1 MPRHVL
7 TLISSPNAP
16 ALKANGSV
24 IALLRARLNPVRVVW
39 LSAVACDFEF
49 DAVPAR
55 HLVEETFKIADDA
68 RLDAVLQP
76 MENRA
81 KQLLISDMDSTMIAE
96 ECIDELADAV
106 GLKARVSAITE
117 RAMNGELDFPA
128 ALRERVALLK
138 GLSVSQLELTFQQRI
153 TLMGGARTLVQT
165 MRHHGAKT
173 MLVSGGFT
181 FFTERVAAAIGFER
195 QEANLLEIVHGEL
208 TGRVI
213 EPILGKEAKREALL
227 RAAEKH
233 AVPLA
238 RTLAVGDGANDLPMI
253 LEAGLGVAFH
263 AKPVVQAAAPA
274 SIRFNDLTA
283 LLYIQGYAQE
293 SWVG

>member
-16 ALKANGSV
+16 ALKANSTV

-49 DAVPAR
+49 DDVPPA
-55 HLVEETFKIADDA
+55 HFLEEALRITDDA

-76 MENRA
+76 METRA
-81 KQLLISDMDSTMIAE
+81 KHLLVSDMDSTMIAQ
-96 ECIDELADAV
+96 ECIDELADAM

-117 RAMNGELDFPA
+117 RAMNGELDFPS

-138 GLSVSQLELTFQQRI
+138 GLSVAQLELTYQQRI

-173 MLVSGGFT
+173 LLVSGGFT

-195 QEANLLEIVHGEL
+195 QEANLLEIEHGEL
-208 TGRVI
+208 TGRV
-213 EPILGKEAKREALL
+213 
-227 RAAEKH
+227 
-233 AVPLA
+233 A
-238 RTLAVGDGANDLPMI
+238 RTLAVGDGATDLPMI
-253 LEAGLGVAFH
+253 QTAGLGVAFH

-293 SWVG
+293 CWVG